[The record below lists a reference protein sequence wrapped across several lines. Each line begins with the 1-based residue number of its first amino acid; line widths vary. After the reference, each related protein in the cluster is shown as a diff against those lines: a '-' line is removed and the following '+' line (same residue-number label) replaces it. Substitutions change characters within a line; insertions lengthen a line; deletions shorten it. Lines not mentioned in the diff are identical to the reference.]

1 MSSGATLLPCALSK
15 PIHCATIA
23 RNHVWNQS
31 AHRALSLGTQS
42 AKALIWSFPSHCPRR
57 LLRKSSTGLKT
68 LTKSD
73 SVYRRMSLSQ
83 TSIPSRRALIAIVLS
98 MRSSAGTNDSLLPA
112 FRISVHPKA
121 VLYLISYF
129 RSR

>member
-1 MSSGATLLPCALSK
+1 MSSGATLLPCETSS

-31 AHRALSLGTQS
+31 VHRALSLGTQS
-42 AKALIWSFPSHCPRR
+42 AKALIWSFPSHRPCSP
-57 LLRKSSTGLKT
+57 LRKSSTGLKA
-68 LTKSD
+68 LTKLD
-73 SVYRRMSLSQ
+73 SVYRRISLSHA
-83 TSIPSRRALIAIVLS
+83 SIPSRRALIAIVLRI
-98 MRSSAGTNDSLLPA
+98 RSSAGTKGSLLPA